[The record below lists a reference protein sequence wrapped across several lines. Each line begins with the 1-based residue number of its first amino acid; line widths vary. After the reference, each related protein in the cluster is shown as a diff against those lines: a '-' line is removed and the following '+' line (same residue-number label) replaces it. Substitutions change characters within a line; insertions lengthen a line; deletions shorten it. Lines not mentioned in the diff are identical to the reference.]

1 MFALVRLFFAAVMAA
16 ARSLFVAVARTCLA
30 VTVSPTLTL
39 TEETVHVPVE
49 PVEELFDDDEVD
61 AVPVVGA
68 APNWRLRRVAADTA
82 PVAATSSLASDAV
95 SVALRAGV

>member
-68 APNWRLRRVAADTA
+68 APNWRFQLVAADTA
-82 PVAATSSLASDAV
+82 PVAATSSLTSEVVAAAV
-95 SVALRAGV
+95 R